1 LVDIGGDISA
11 ANCVNQKCA
20 KVSRDVTKINKNP
33 AFLLLTKQIVT
44 IRREGLVQIAE
55 GVQRERRE
63 KVSYAMKV
71 SLRSRT
77 TRLAGALAALWLCY
91 ASPAWAGGGGAD
103 SGSLLAS
110 LSQICSNLLIA
121 SCPQYPAYLTS
132 TTPPSPVNS
141 PATPIVVELA
151 AWQNWNPD
159 TVRWHDADCSQ
170 FGPLFEGQVNAPFYC
185 PQIGV
190 NATNPPANSSISGIL
205 SLQPPST
212 LASLAS
218 LAFTSTTPPMT
229 VPPLTVTQNSDPTAT
244 SYVYAVVEGAYG
256 QPNTLDLFLENL
268 RSKGPGAVTVA
279 LPLAVLAKGAST
291 ENSVVATLN
300 IPPACILS
308 VLCPATVTVN
318 LGGGTGKP
326 PTYSAKS
333 LGIQVTPFFGPSAHS
348 ATPHWIYE
356 VQIALLVNLQT
367 DPFYFLNDFSLP
379 QCPNGINQVS
389 GICNAF
395 SQTNPPNGFLLSS
408 KILRNTVVGMAPSA
422 APQCPGPQPGAACP
436 TPYPTSPPPV
446 PQPVS
451 PTFGFCASFSN
462 NLRNP
467 DAAFFLAIGP
477 DGTTYVSSPVN
488 LSSASAD
495 ALPPGGPYPACPTS

>member
-1 LVDIGGDISA
+1 
-11 ANCVNQKCA
+11 
-20 KVSRDVTKINKNP
+20 
-33 AFLLLTKQIVT
+33 
-44 IRREGLVQIAE
+44 
-55 GVQRERRE
+55 
-63 KVSYAMKV
+63 
-71 SLRSRT
+71 
-77 TRLAGALAALWLCY
+77 LAA
-91 ASPAWAGGGGAD
+91 
-103 SGSLLAS
+103 
-110 LSQICSNLLIA
+110 LSQICSNLLLV

-132 TTPPSPVNS
+132 TSPASPVNS

-159 TVRWHDADCSQ
+159 TVRTQDHDCFQ
-170 FGPLFEGQVNAPFYC
+170 YGPLFGGFYC
-185 PQIGV
+185 PQIAV
-190 NATNPPANSSISGIL
+190 NATNPPANSPISGVL
-205 SLQPPST
+205 GLQPPSA

-244 SYVYAVVEGAYG
+244 SYVYAVAEGANG

-268 RSKGPGAVTVA
+268 GSKSPGAVTVA

-308 VLCPATVTVN
+308 VQNNNSQGLNGNSQGSSVSGLLCPATVTVN
-318 LGGGTGKP
+318 FGSGKN
-326 PTYSAKS
+326 TYPAKS
-333 LGIQVTPFFGPSAHS
+333 LGIQVTPFFGASAHS

-356 VQIALLVNLQT
+356 VQIALLVNPQT
-367 DPFYFLNDFSLP
+367 DPFYFLNDASLP

-395 SQTNPPNGFLLSS
+395 SQTSPPNGSPLSS
-408 KILRNTVVGMAPSA
+408 KILPNTVVGMAPSA
-422 APQCPGPQPGAACP
+422 APQCPGPQPGTACP

-488 LSSASAD
+488 LSSVATD
-495 ALPPGGPYPACPTS
+495 AFPAGGPYPACPTS